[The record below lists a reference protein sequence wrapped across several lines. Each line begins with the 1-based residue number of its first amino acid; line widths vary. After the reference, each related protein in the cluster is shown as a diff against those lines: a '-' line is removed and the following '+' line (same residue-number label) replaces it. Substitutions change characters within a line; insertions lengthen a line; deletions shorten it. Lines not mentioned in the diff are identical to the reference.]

1 MTPVPAR
8 IAVAAAL
15 SCLPA
20 LMGAGG
26 EADVP
31 FDPLF
36 APGGSCASTAGGPPP
51 LLRAL
56 MLAQAATAPP
66 GAAPRK
72 SETAPFQPPAMQA
85 APGDPKLYGD
95 LGAMSFKLA
104 KARPRVQAFFDQGLR
119 LAFAFNHAEA
129 QRAFQA
135 AQRLDPS
142 CALCFWGE
150 ALVLGPNI
158 NVPMMPEAVAPA
170 WAALSAAVALK
181 ERAAPKE
188 RALIEALE
196 KRYAERAPAD
206 RAPLDAAYA
215 DAMAALAQRFPADDM
230 IQTLHAEAAMDT
242 QPWDYWEAGGARAKG
257 RGAAIVGALETVL
270 ARNPRHAGA
279 IHLYIHAVEASTAPE
294 RALPH
299 ARRLAA
305 LMPGAGHIVH
315 MPAHIYYRVG
325 LYRESLEANRKAI
338 AVDERYFATSPSDPL
353 YRAAYYPHN
362 IHFVMVSA
370 QMGGDAAT
378 ALAAAA
384 KLDAALP
391 AEVVQ
396 ALPMLQPVK
405 AAPYTIHAQFG
416 APEQILALPAP
427 AGDFLL
433 VQVMYR
439 YARAIAQAQRRDGAA
454 AQQELAALAAL
465 VEGGDFKPFE
475 AFGVPAREIALTARL
490 VASARVADA
499 QGDLDG
505 AARAYE
511 AAIAVEDAL
520 AYTEPPFWY
529 YPVRQSLG
537 ALRLRQGRLDE
548 AERALRDSLARVRNN
563 GWALAALVE
572 VYRKKGDARA
582 ERAARAALARTWFG
596 GAGPE
601 LARL

>member
-1 MTPVPAR
+1 MKHASAR
-8 IAVAAAL
+8 IAAAIAL
-15 SCLPA
+15 LG
-20 LMGAGG
+20 LMGLAGD
-26 EADVP
+26 ESVP

-36 APGGSCASTAGGPPP
+36 APGALCGPSNGGQPP

-56 MLAQAATAPP
+56 VLAQASAPTATP
-66 GAAPRK
+66 PRK
-72 SETAPFQPPAMQA
+72 SETAPFQAPAMQA
-85 APGDPKLYGD
+85 AAGDPQLYAD
-95 LGAMSFKLA
+95 LGAMTFRLA
-104 KARPRVQAFFDQGLR
+104 KARPKAQAFFDQGLR

-135 AQRLDPS
+135 AQRLDPD
-142 CALCFWGE
+142 CAMCFWGE

-170 WAALSAAVALK
+170 WAALARAVALK
-181 ERAAPKE
+181 YRAAPKE

-196 KRYAERAPAD
+196 KRYAELAPAD

-215 DAMAALAQRFPADDM
+215 DAMAALARRFPGDDL

-242 QPWDYWEAGGARAKG
+242 QPWDYWEAAGARPKG
-257 RGAAIVGALETVL
+257 RAAEIVRALETVL

-325 LYRESLEANRKAI
+325 LYRESLEANRRAI
-338 AVDERYFATSPSDPL
+338 AADERYFETSPSDPL

-396 ALPMLQPVK
+396 AFAVLQPVK
-405 AAPYTIHAQFG
+405 AAPYTTHAQFG
-416 APEQILALPAP
+416 TPEQILALPAP
-427 AGDFLL
+427 VGDFLL
-433 VQVMYR
+433 VDVMYR
-439 YARAIAQAQRRDGAA
+439 YARVIAQARRKDVGA
-454 AQQELAALAAL
+454 AQQELAALTAL
-465 VEGGDFKPFE
+465 ADGGDFKPFE
-475 AFGVPAREIALTARL
+475 AWGVPAREIAQTAKL
-490 VASARVADA
+490 VAIARIADA
-499 QGDLDG
+499 QGDLDA

-537 ALRLRQGRLDE
+537 ALRLRQGRLDD

-572 VYRKKGDARA
+572 VYKTKGDAKA

-596 GAGPE
+596 AKGPE